1 MAGIPARDDRKTAA
15 GDQDIILNYT
25 QKIIMSLFRVDADH
39 PFNGPHQKSDIL
51 EHGASLSRA
60 KAAMIMVHG
69 RGATAK
75 GMFPLADEFAQPDFH
90 YITPQAQN
98 HTWYPYSFLKPK
110 KMNQPGLSSGLQLIH
125 DLLDSITQA
134 GIYKEKV
141 ILLGFSQGAC
151 LASEFAARHPQK
163 LGGVVA
169 FSGGLIGP
177 TIHPEKY
184 SGSMDQTP
192 VFIGCSNDDPY
203 VPNERLDETSA
214 VFEKLNADLNK
225 QIYKGMGHTINEE
238 EIKTVRGMMADILNN

>member
-1 MAGIPARDDRKTAA
+1 
-15 GDQDIILNYT
+15 
-25 QKIIMSLFRVDADH
+25 MSLFRIDANR
-39 PFNGPHQKSDIL
+39 PFDGPHQNSTVL

-60 KAAMIMVHG
+60 KAAMIMIHG

-75 GMFPLADEFAQPDFH
+75 GMLPMADQFAQPDFH
-90 YITPQAQN
+90 YLAPQAQN
-98 HTWYPYSFLKPK
+98 HTWYPYSFLEPQK
-110 KMNQPGLSSGLQLIH
+110 KNQPGLSSGLQLIY
-125 DLLDSITQA
+125 DLLDTIT
-134 GIYKEKV
+134 KEGVPKQKI

-151 LASEFAARHPQK
+151 LVTEFAARHPQK

-169 FSGGLIGP
+169 LSGGLIGP
-177 TIHPEKY
+177 TISMDNY
-184 SGSMDQTP
+184 SGEMDQTP
-192 VFIGCSNDDPY
+192 VFIGCSDDDPY